1 MSVWMMVKMLGLNL
15 SYKIFS
21 GINVVPEDIG
31 RVLSVSINSILLAT
45 ASGELTISNSKKMI
59 NGMQRM

>member
-1 MSVWMMVKMLGLNL
+1 MLGLNL

-21 GINVVPEDIG
+21 GIDVVPEDIG

-45 ASGELTISNSKKMI
+45 ASGELLRDYIK
-59 NGMQRM
+59 G